1 MNTPPLMDMMRELVA
16 IPSVSSVSP
25 EFDQGN
31 LDLVQHMLPWL
42 DDLGFEVETQRLD
55 GEPAKANLVAT
66 LKPETPDGSGGLI
79 LSGHTDTVP
88 YDAGRWDSDPFELV
102 ERNGALHGLGISDMK
117 GFLAIAIEAS
127 RQFHPSRL
135 RAPITLVA
143 TADEESSMSGGR
155 ALDQL
160 ALPEGAVCIIGEP
173 TSLRP
178 VRMHKGILME
188 SLRLI
193 GRSGHSSDPS
203 LGNSA
208 LEGMQKAMAALLAW
222 RAEMQGRYRNGAFTV
237 PVPTLNL
244 GRIQGGD
251 NPNRIC
257 PECELTFDMR
267 FLPGMPL
274 DELRAGF
281 RERVNTVL
289 SNSGLGIEWSALFG
303 GVEAFETPAD
313 APIVR
318 ACEDILGHEA
328 QAVAFATEGPFYTA
342 LGIDTVILGPGDIG
356 CAHQPNEHLALDRI
370 APTLDTL
377 TRLIERFCLR

>member
-1 MNTPPLMDMMRELVA
+1 MDMMRELVA
-16 IPSVSSVSP
+16 IPSVSSVAP
-25 EFDQGN
+25 QYDQGN
-31 LDLVQHMLPWL
+31 LDLIQHMLPWL
-42 DDLGFEVETQRLD
+42 DDLGFEVEVQRLD
-55 GEPAKANLVAT
+55 GAPAKANLIAT
-66 LKPETPDGSGGLI
+66 LKPDHPDGSGGLI

-88 YDAGRWDSDPFELV
+88 YDTDRWDSDPFELV
-102 ERNGALHGLGISDMK
+102 ERDGALHGLGISDMK
-117 GFLAIAIEAS
+117 GFLAMAMEAS
-127 RQFHPSRL
+127 RQFHPSHL
-135 RAPITLVA
+135 RAPITLIA

-155 ALDQL
+155 ALHKL
-160 ALPEGAVCIIGEP
+160 ELPKGAVCIIGEP

-208 LEGMQKAMAALLAW
+208 LEGMQKSMAALLAW
-222 RAEMQGRYRNGAFTV
+222 RAEMQARYRNGAFSV

-257 PECELTFDMR
+257 PQCELTFDMR

-274 DELRAGF
+274 EALRAGF
-281 RERVNTVL
+281 RERVETIL
-289 SNSGLGIEWSALFG
+289 SNSGLGIEWTALFG
-303 GVEAFETPAD
+303 GVEAFETAAD

-318 ACEDILGHEA
+318 ACEEFCGHPA
-328 QAVAFATEGPFYTA
+328 QAVAFATEGPFYA
-342 LGIDTVILGPGDIG
+342 SLGIDTVILGPGDIG
-356 CAHQPNEHLALDRI
+356 CAHQPNEHLPLDRI
-370 APTLDTL
+370 TPTLDIL
-377 TRLIERFCLR
+377 TRLIERFCGR